1 MDEAVR
7 LLVAADV
14 TLVITHQAHVI
25 LQIRGA
31 IRQQVRILIHAHV
44 RLVRQNHSTEAAT
57 RTTEEVIHVRRR
69 QEVQVLIPAQRPRVS
84 QLTPGLLHVL
94 IRRLRREVQL
104 TEVTQHRA
112 EVAHRKVEVT
122 LLLHE
127 VAVIVLQLI
136 QHLHGQAARVQAQG
150 QVAGVRLRVLQ
161 EGHGDKLN
169 SIVQS
174 TLFSGMYFR

>member
-25 LQIRGA
+25 LQHA
-31 IRQQVRILIHAHV
+31 QALIHAHV
-44 RLVRQNHSTEAAT
+44 LLVRQNHSTEAAT

-136 QHLHGQAARVQAQG
+136 QHLHGQVARVQAQG